1 MSVSARGI
9 LASTGAM
16 ARHVRPIGGTQVA
29 RSEFQAKARPEKDIV
44 PAESRPNVFVA
55 ANNRLVRETL
65 THMLRKKGNVEVVGM
80 EPLSPFNA
88 ECVSEAGANV
98 LLLSSTGTLN
108 EDLLLVQKV
117 RGAAPKVRIL
127 LLGMA
132 RSEAEF
138 LRCVRVGI
146 SGYLLHDASADEVL
160 AGVRAVHAGEAVCPG
175 MLCTALFRYFESEAA
190 ALPCASAR
198 RRLGLT
204 RREQQ
209 LVPLIAKGLTNKE
222 IARHFSLSE
231 QTVKN
236 HLYRMK
242 HKTGAEDRLDIVQL
256 YRVEGFLV

>member
-1 MSVSARGI
+1 MSAIARRI
-9 LASTGAM
+9 LASDRTMVGSMRSNGA
-16 ARHVRPIGGTQVA
+16 AEVA
-29 RSEFQAKARPEKDIV
+29 RGESGANPKPEALGIPSARP
-44 PAESRPNVFVA
+44 RVFVA
-55 ANNRLVRETL
+55 AENQLLREAL
-65 THMLRKKGNVEVVGM
+65 AHMLTKKGDIEVTGM
-80 EPLSPFNA
+80 EPAVPLRAESVAETNA
-88 ECVSEAGANV
+88 DV
-98 LLLSSTGTLN
+98 LLLMSRGAVN
-108 EDLLLVQKV
+108 DDLLMVQQV
-117 RGAAPKVRIL
+117 HAAAPGMRIL

-132 RSEAEF
+132 ENEAEF
-138 LRCVRVGI
+138 LRCVRAGI

-160 AGVRAVHAGEAVCPG
+160 EGVQAVHAGEAVCPRT
-175 MLCTALFRYFESEAA
+175 LCTALFRYFESEATSM
-190 ALPCASAR
+190 PCASAR

-222 IARHFSLSE
+222 IAKHFSLSE